1 MSWRQNFGQL
11 QPRAAGWGSGTLV
24 FRQNQ
29 GLPFLLVAGSQ
40 CKSKQSSAVI
50 ADPDAMRA
58 IKHELFLTTDCRLY
72 FSEFEAVPLS

>member
-11 QPRAAGWGSGTLV
+11 QPRAAGWGSGILF
-24 FRQNQ
+24 FRQNR

-50 ADPDAMRA
+50 ADPDAMHA
-58 IKHELFLTTDCRLY
+58 IKHELFLTMDCRLC
-72 FSEFEAVPLS
+72 FSEFKAVPSS